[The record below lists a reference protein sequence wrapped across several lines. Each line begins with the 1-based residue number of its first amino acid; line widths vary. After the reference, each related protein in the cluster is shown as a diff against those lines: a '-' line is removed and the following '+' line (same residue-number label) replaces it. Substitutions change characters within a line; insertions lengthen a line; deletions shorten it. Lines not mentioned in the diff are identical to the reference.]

1 VDFLSCLYGQ
11 REPKAWIRLM
21 NLLIP
26 FTDDDAQTKSEQ
38 QYHRFMKEQKKSVA
52 IAEAFGDAYIGWW
65 DYVKAFLKVIGME
78 TLTALSPD
86 YETRSRLVDVVNETK
101 SYIEGLLKIEPD
113 LLEALK
119 CFSDDQAVR
128 ILTIHKSKGLE
139 FDSVI
144 IMAVEKEIFFGD
156 QNENRCAFFVGVS
169 RAKQRLVLT
178 HVDER
183 QRPPNANGRWNIK
196 RTAQQEY
203 FNYVLPFVEPVQ

>member
-1 VDFLSCLYGQ
+1 
-11 REPKAWIRLM
+11 M

-26 FTDDDAQTKSEQ
+26 FTEDDAQTKSEQ

-52 IAEAFGDAYIGWW
+52 IAAAFGVPYTGWW
-65 DYVKAFLKVIGME
+65 DYVRIFLKKIGLG

-86 YETRSRLVDVVNETK
+86 YETKSRLVEVVDETK
-101 SYIEGLLKIEPD
+101 SRIEELLYLEPD
-113 LLEALK
+113 LPKALNR
-119 CFSDDQAVR
+119 FSDDQAVR

-144 IMAVEKEIFFGD
+144 IMAIENEIFFGD

-183 QRPPNANGRWNIK
+183 KIPPNYNKRWSNN
-196 RTAQQEY
+196 RTPQQEY
-203 FNYVLPFVEPVQ
+203 LDYALPFSDSVEYDRVDIHIKFTD